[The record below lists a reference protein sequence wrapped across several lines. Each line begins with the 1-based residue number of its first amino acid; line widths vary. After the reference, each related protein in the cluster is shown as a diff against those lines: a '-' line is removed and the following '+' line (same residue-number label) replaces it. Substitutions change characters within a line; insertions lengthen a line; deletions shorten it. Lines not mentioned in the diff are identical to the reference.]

1 MVNVVIRTAINSTE
15 TVMSN
20 KTFDKITK
28 QFELYKINDI
38 ILLKTK
44 YFLRSRGQCVK
55 LYSIEVIG

>member
-38 ILLKTK
+38 IIKDQVLFTEQGPM
-44 YFLRSRGQCVK
+44 RE
-55 LYSIEVIG
+55 II